1 MAVRL
6 TEEAFRRLSAHRH
19 TDHVVF
25 DQMRELI
32 EAADDDPQTGLP
44 VTDFLADVAAPGLP
58 VVTAKRLARALQG
71 IEVDDDARL
80 SFRLLRNRSSVPHVV
95 LQLHY
100 PRDLAGGRANATI
113 FCLGVLLR
121 QSSGELK

>member
-19 TDHVVF
+19 TDHVIF

-32 EAADDDPQTGLP
+32 QDADDDPQVGVP
-44 VTDFLADVAAPGLP
+44 VADFLADGATAGLP
-58 VVTAKRLARALQG
+58 PVTARRLVRGLHD
-71 IEVDDDARL
+71 IDLDDDARL
-80 SFRLLRNRSSVPHVV
+80 SFRLLKNRSAIPHVIV
-95 LQLHY
+95 QLHY
-100 PRDLAGGRANATI
+100 PRDLGGGSANATI
-113 FCLGVLLR
+113 FCLGVLYR